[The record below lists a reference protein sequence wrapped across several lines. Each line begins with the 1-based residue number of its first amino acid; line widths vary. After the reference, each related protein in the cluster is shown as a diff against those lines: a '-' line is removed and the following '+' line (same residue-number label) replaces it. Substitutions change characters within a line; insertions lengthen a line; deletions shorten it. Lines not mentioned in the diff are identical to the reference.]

1 MKRVIDEGRPR
12 PVRRF
17 ALLVPV
23 ALLVVAMASVQLGAA
38 YAKGLFP
45 RVGPEGAT
53 ALRLTFSALILAAV
67 RRPWRDLRLGRS
79 ALPLVAYGVSLGAMN
94 TLFYMALR
102 TVPLGVAI
110 ALEFIGPLTLAASR
124 SRRWLDAAWIALAAA
139 GLILLLPLGH
149 AVRAVDPAGA
159 GLALASGACWAIYIV
174 FGRKVGQALGPRG
187 TALGML
193 VAAAVF
199 APIGAARAGPALFS
213 LAILPAGVLLAL
225 LSSAVPYSLEM
236 IALTRLPVRAFSTLM
251 SLEPAVG
258 ALAGLAILGEYPT
271 PAQWAGIA
279 AVILAS
285 LGTTLAANRA

>member
-1 MKRVIDEGRPR
+1 MKRVIGEARPR
-12 PVRRF
+12 PVPRF

-23 ALLVVAMASVQLGAA
+23 ALLLVAMASMQLGAA
-38 YAKGLFP
+38 FAKGLFP
-45 RVGPEGAT
+45 KVGPQGAT

-67 RRPWRDLRLGRS
+67 RRPWRELRLGRS

-139 GLILLLPLGH
+139 GLLLLLPLGH
-149 AVRAVDPAGA
+149 TARAVDPAGA
-159 GLALASGACWAIYIV
+159 ALALASGACWALYIV
-174 FGRKVGQALGPRG
+174 FGRRVGQAFGPRG

-193 VAAAVF
+193 IAAAVF
-199 APIGAARAGPALFS
+199 APIGAIRAGPALFA
-213 LAILPAGVLLAL
+213 LDILPAGLLLAL

-236 IALTRLPVRAFSTLM
+236 IALTRLPVRAFGTLM

-258 ALAGLAILGEYPT
+258 ALAGLAILGEDPT

-285 LGTTLAANRA
+285 LGTTLAGAGA